1 VQIDELDA
9 QAAVVAGRWA
19 GRRAGRGGERQSV
32 AIARA
37 VYFGAKVL
45 ILDEPTSALGV
56 KQAAVVLRYIAQ
68 TRDQGIGVIFITRNV
83 HHADPIADR
92 FTILKS
98 GHSLGTFEKFH
109 EDENRGRE
117 TT

>member
-1 VQIDELDA
+1 M
-9 QAAVVAGRWA
+9 
-19 GRRAGRGGERQSV
+19 

-37 VYFGAKVL
+37 VYVGVKVL

-68 TRDQGIGVIFITRNV
+68 TRDQGIGVI
-83 HHADPIADR
+83 DR
-92 FTILKS
+92 EETGRDGDHLAEAFHEESDSI
-98 GHSLGTFEKFH
+98 H
-109 EDENRGRE
+109 EDEDRGRE